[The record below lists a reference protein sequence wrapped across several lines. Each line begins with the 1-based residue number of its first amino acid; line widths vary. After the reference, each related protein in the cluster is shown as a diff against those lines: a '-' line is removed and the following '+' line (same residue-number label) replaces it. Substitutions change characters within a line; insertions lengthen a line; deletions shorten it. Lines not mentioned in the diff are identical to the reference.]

1 MIETVKRVQSRQRAS
16 GFPINLLS
24 NSNCVINMISSDM
37 YEEFVLP
44 YDIKISKEFER
55 FGIHTCNWN
64 ATPYIDSLRKIPK
77 MGYIDMGMDTDMKRM
92 KEVFP
97 DARRAVLYS
106 PVKIEELSLEEITAD
121 LKKIRDDISP
131 CDIVLADIESTTP
144 EDRVRDVLEIVRK
157 LDTGEL

>member
-1 MIETVKRVQSRQRAS
+1 
-16 GFPINLLS
+16 
-24 NSNCVINMISSDM
+24 
-37 YEEFVLP
+37 
-44 YDIKISKEFER
+44 
-55 FGIHTCNWN
+55 
-64 ATPYIDSLRKIPK
+64 
-77 MGYIDMGMDTDMKRM
+77 MGYIDMGMETDMKRM

-97 DARRAVLYS
+97 DTRRAVLYS